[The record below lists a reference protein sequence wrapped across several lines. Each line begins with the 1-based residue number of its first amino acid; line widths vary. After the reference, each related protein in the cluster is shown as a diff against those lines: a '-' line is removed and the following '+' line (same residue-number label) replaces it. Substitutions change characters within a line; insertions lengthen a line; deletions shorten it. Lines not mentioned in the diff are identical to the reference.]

1 MKVMKL
7 LTKELEKKLP
17 PLYSTEKK
25 TDDPVAVAKFFTPWT
40 NWTWY
45 AIEYDPEEK
54 LFYGLVSGFVK
65 EFGYFSLAELEEIRG
80 PLGLRV
86 ERDRYWQPTPVS
98 KILNGEVM

>member
-1 MKVMKL
+1 MKL

-25 TDDPVAVAKFFTPWT
+25 TKDPVVIVKFFTPWDI
-40 NWTWY
+40 WTWY
-45 AIEYDPEEK
+45 AIEYDPVER
-54 LFYGLVSGFVK
+54 LFYGLVDGFDR

-86 ERDRYWQPTPVS
+86 ERDKFWKPVPVS
-98 KILNGEVM
+98 KILNGEVA